1 MSHGYPRSRSGSST
15 VGERQESEYQTM
27 PNASRFRRAN
37 RPAMNNRLF
46 FLSGLIGVAIALSA
60 CGRADGQKAASQ
72 VAAKVNG
79 GEITV
84 HQINSVIA
92 GSNQIPSEQAKQAAA
107 QTLERIIDQELLV
120 QKALKDKLDRD
131 PQVMQSIEDA
141 KRQILARAY
150 IERAVAG
157 SSTESREE
165 IRKFYQENPALFER
179 RRIYRVNELVVV
191 ARPEKLDALKAAT
204 AAAKS
209 FQDVAGWLKSEKL
222 EFQVAISSRPAEQI
236 PMDVLLRVF
245 EMREGQIAM
254 IPTSRGAS
262 VVQLLQ
268 AQEASLSEQQ
278 AAPIIERYLHSRKQ
292 LAVAQA
298 EVRRLREQARIEYV
312 GEFDA
317 PRAQPASSTTSRG
330 SVDDRDE
337 SIRKGLAGLR

>member
-1 MSHGYPRSRSGSST
+1 
-15 VGERQESEYQTM
+15 
-27 PNASRFRRAN
+27 
-37 RPAMNNRLF
+37 MNNRLLL
-46 FLSGLIGVAIALSA
+46 LSGLIGVAVALSA
-60 CGRADGQKAASQ
+60 CGRADGQKAVSQ

-84 HQINSVIA
+84 HQISSVIA
-92 GSNQIPSEQAKQAAA
+92 GNQIPSEQAKQAAA

-150 IERAVAG
+150 LERAAAG
-157 SSTESREE
+157 SSTQSWEE

-179 RRIYRVNELVVV
+179 RRIYRVHELVVV
-191 ARPEKLDALKAAT
+191 APREKLDALKAAT
-204 AAAKS
+204 AGEKS
-209 FQDVAGWLKSEKL
+209 LQDVTAWLKSQKL
-222 EFQVAISSRPAEQI
+222 VFQVAMSNRPAEQI
-236 PMDVLLRVF
+236 PLEILPQVS
-245 EMREGQIAM
+245 EMREGQIAV
-254 IPTSRGAS
+254 IPTPRGAS

-278 AAPIIERYLHSRKQ
+278 ATPIIEQYLQGRKR

-312 GEFDA
+312 GEFAA
-317 PRAQPASSTTSRG
+317 PRAQPASS

-337 SIRKGLAGLR
+337 SIKKGLAGLR

>member
-1 MSHGYPRSRSGSST
+1 MDSRL
-15 VGERQESEYQTM
+15 
-27 PNASRFRRAN
+27 
-37 RPAMNNRLF
+37 LF
-46 FLSGLIGVAIALSA
+46 LPGLIGVAIALSA

-79 GEITV
+79 GEITL

-92 GSNQIPSEQAKQAAA
+92 GSKQIPSEQAKQAAA

-150 IERAVAG
+150 IERAAAG
-157 SSTESREE
+157 SSTQSWEE
-165 IRKFYQENPALFER
+165 IRKFYQDNPALFER
-179 RRIYRVNELVVV
+179 RRIYHVHELAVV
-191 ARPEKLDALKAAT
+191 APREKLDALKAAT
-204 AAAKS
+204 AGAKS
-209 FQDVAGWLKSEKL
+209 LQDVAGWLKSQKL
-222 EFQVAISSRPAEQI
+222 VFQDAMSNRPAEQI
-236 PMDVLLRVF
+236 PLEILPQVS
-245 EMREGQIAM
+245 EMREGQIAV

-278 AAPIIERYLHSRKQ
+278 ATPIIEQYLHSRKQ

-312 GEFDA
+312 GEFEA
-317 PRAQPASSTTSRG
+317 PRAQPVSSSATPSG
-330 SVDDRDE
+330 SVDDHDAP
-337 SIRKGLAGLR
+337 IRKGLSGLR

>member
-1 MSHGYPRSRSGSST
+1 
-15 VGERQESEYQTM
+15 
-27 PNASRFRRAN
+27 
-37 RPAMNNRLF
+37 
-46 FLSGLIGVAIALSA
+46 
-60 CGRADGQKAASQ
+60 
-72 VAAKVNG
+72 
-79 GEITV
+79 
-84 HQINSVIA
+84 
-92 GSNQIPSEQAKQAAA
+92 
-107 QTLERIIDQELLV
+107 
-120 QKALKDKLDRD
+120 
-131 PQVMQSIEDA
+131 
-141 KRQILARAY
+141 
-150 IERAVAG
+150 
-157 SSTESREE
+157 
-165 IRKFYQENPALFER
+165 
-179 RRIYRVNELVVV
+179 
-191 ARPEKLDALKAAT
+191 
-204 AAAKS
+204 
-209 FQDVAGWLKSEKL
+209 
-222 EFQVAISSRPAEQI
+222 
-236 PMDVLLRVF
+236 MDVLPRVF

>member
-1 MSHGYPRSRSGSST
+1 MSPGY
-15 VGERQESEYQTM
+15 SELM
-27 PNASRFRRAN
+27 VKK
-37 RPAMNNRLF
+37 RLC
-46 FLSGLIGVAIALSA
+46 LSVLIALVVALSS
-60 CGRADGQKAASQ
+60 CGKADVKKTSGQI
-72 VAAKVNG
+72 VAKVNG
-79 GEITV
+79 DEISV
-84 HQINSVIA
+84 HQINSAIA
-92 GSNQIPSEQAKQAAA
+92 RSSDIPPDEVKQASA

-150 IERAVAG
+150 IERAAAA

-165 IRKFYQENPALFER
+165 IRRFYQENPALFER
-179 RRIYRVNELVVV
+179 RRIYRVHELVVV
-191 ARPEKLDALKAAT
+191 APREKLDALKAAT

-209 FQDVAGWLKSEKL
+209 LQDVTAWLKSQKL
-222 EFQVAISSRPAEQI
+222 AFQVAVSNRPAEQI
-236 PMDVLLRVF
+236 PLSILPQVF
-245 EMREGQIAM
+245 EMREGQIAV

-278 AAPIIERYLHSRKQ
+278 ATPIIDRYLHSRKQ

-298 EVRRLREQARIEYV
+298 EVRKLREQARIEYV
-312 GEFDA
+312 GEFEA
-317 PRAQPASSTTSRG
+317 PRAQPASSTTPSG

>member
-1 MSHGYPRSRSGSST
+1 MDSRL
-15 VGERQESEYQTM
+15 
-27 PNASRFRRAN
+27 
-37 RPAMNNRLF
+37 LF
-46 FLSGLIGVAIALSA
+46 LPGLIGVAIALSA

-79 GEITV
+79 GEITL

-92 GSNQIPSEQAKQAAA
+92 GSKQIPSEQAKQAAA

-150 IERAVAG
+150 IERAAAG
-157 SSTESREE
+157 SSTQSWEE
-165 IRKFYQENPALFER
+165 IRKFYQDNPALFER
-179 RRIYRVNELVVV
+179 RRIYHVHELAVV
-191 ARPEKLDALKAAT
+191 APREKLDALKAAT
-204 AAAKS
+204 AGAKS
-209 FQDVAGWLKSEKL
+209 LQDVAGWLKSQKL
-222 EFQVAISSRPAEQI
+222 VFQDAMSNRPAEQI
-236 PMDVLLRVF
+236 PLEILPQVS
-245 EMREGQIAM
+245 EMREGQIAV

-278 AAPIIERYLHSRKQ
+278 AAPIIEQYLHSRKQ

-312 GEFDA
+312 GEFEA
-317 PRAQPASSTTSRG
+317 PRAQPVSSSATPSG
-330 SVDDRDE
+330 SVDDHDAP
-337 SIRKGLAGLR
+337 IRKGLSGLR